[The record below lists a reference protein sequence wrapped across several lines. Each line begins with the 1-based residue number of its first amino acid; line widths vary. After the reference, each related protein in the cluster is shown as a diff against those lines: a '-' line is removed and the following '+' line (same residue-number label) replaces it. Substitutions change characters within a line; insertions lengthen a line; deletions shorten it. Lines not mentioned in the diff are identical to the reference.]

1 MAKLRP
7 IELPLTVMG
16 ASRIFDPLISRIPIL
31 FTAACLWSWISCV
44 HAVTLDAQ
52 VIGEDRSVIETIATT
67 LDHLREEISDEFF
80 ELNYLAKEDLLKK
93 TKDNP
98 AFFFITDAVTFAALS
113 EAGAWAVA
121 AMKHPLAI
129 DSSHTSGAA
138 FITRKDRTDINSLTD
153 LQDKKIVGMS
163 PTSSLSYLIGLREL
177 QRIFGPGHFSK
188 EVSFSG
194 APIEKVVHEILEG
207 RGDVGIIDACLLE
220 RMERDGNITPD
231 SLKVI
236 SPRDSS
242 DLRCRHSTGLYPGW
256 VMAVSKPA
264 SELTEKER
272 NLILKVSSV
281 LPTVPKLQGLMEWST
296 PSNNDAIASLLS
308 ALEDENKDKAFW
320 KNFLSKYGPWLGA
333 FFIFLF
339 LLFAH
344 TIYVSWLV
352 RKRTAQLTASM
363 QRAQKLQQPI
373 NAITNFSRGL
383 RIRNERASLDPEV
396 LQETLQRITH
406 QSETAAQI
414 VNKVRAY
421 AKQHSAEKVRVN
433 LLALLEKSIQKFK
446 QIKGSGISF
455 NLSCSEVIVVE
466 VDPLESDLVLY
477 NLFKNSLEAC
487 KNESAP
493 LISITVEESEQE
505 AVIQIRDNGPEI
517 SEDLVN
523 SIFIPKVSQKTDGL
537 GLGLSIC
544 KALAESQGGCLSA
557 IRNAEG
563 HLVMKLCLLK
573 ADSVKEI
580 GENQ

>member
-1 MAKLRP
+1 
-7 IELPLTVMG
+7 
-16 ASRIFDPLISRIPIL
+16 
-31 FTAACLWSWISCV
+31 
-44 HAVTLDAQ
+44 
-52 VIGEDRSVIETIATT
+52 
-67 LDHLREEISDEFF
+67 
-80 ELNYLAKEDLLKK
+80 
-93 TKDNP
+93 
-98 AFFFITDAVTFAALS
+98 
-113 EAGAWAVA
+113 
-121 AMKHPLAI
+121 
-129 DSSHTSGAA
+129 
-138 FITRKDRTDINSLTD
+138 
-153 LQDKKIVGMS
+153 
-163 PTSSLSYLIGLREL
+163 
-177 QRIFGPGHFSK
+177 
-188 EVSFSG
+188 
-194 APIEKVVHEILEG
+194 
-207 RGDVGIIDACLLE
+207 
-220 RMERDGNITPD
+220 MERDGNITPD

-320 KNFLSKYGPWLGA
+320 KNFFSKYGPWLGA
-333 FFIFLF
+333 FVIFLF

-363 QRAQKLQQPI
+363 QRAQKLQHLVNSEQEKISAMERAGIVGQLSSMIAHELQQPI

-383 RIRNERASLDPEV
+383 RIRNERGSLDPEV

-433 LLALLEKSIQKFK
+433 LLALLKKSIQKFK
-446 QIKGSGISF
+446 QIKGSRLSF
-455 NLSCSEVIVVE
+455 DLNCPETIEVE

-487 KNESAP
+487 KNEAEP
-493 LISITVEESEQE
+493 LIIISVGQSEQK
-505 AVIQIRDNGPEI
+505 AVIKIQDNGPEI

-544 KALAESQGGCLSA
+544 KALAESHGGSLTA
-557 IRNAEG
+557 IRNEQG
-563 HLVMKLCLLK
+563 HLVMKLCLPMAVPAK
-573 ADSVKEI
+573 DIRK
-580 GENQ
+580 NQ